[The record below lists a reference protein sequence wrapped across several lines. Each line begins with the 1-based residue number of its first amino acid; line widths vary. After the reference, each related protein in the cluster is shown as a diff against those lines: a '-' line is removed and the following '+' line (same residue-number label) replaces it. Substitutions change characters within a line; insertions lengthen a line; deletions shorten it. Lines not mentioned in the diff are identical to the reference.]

1 MDGSNGS
8 NGSNERRPHPVSRRQ
23 PGLGRHRRAVPR
35 PSRRTGPA
43 GPAHARGPGHCRGC
57 RAGRLRQ
64 PAPQEPRSGARPD
77 GRGPAA
83 VRPGRRAQRLPFGP
97 PPPRHRAPGW
107 PNPPR
112 LTDRRDDGAGLGRE
126 RGHPVRGPSAG
137 PRRAGP
143 AAEAAPRGP
152 RAPLLPW
159 PVRGG
164 DRRDPGHQRGHRQVH
179 RRPRAGRAGPRSGGA
194 VMTRTEERLRD
205 ALGASAARVRDDRLR
220 PLPALETAETAKT
233 PETTPRRYALRRH
246 TLRRHMGWL
255 GPAAAAISVLL
266 IVALALTVSGQGHKS
281 HKATPPV
288 SYPALPA
295 GFPKYFAQMTN
306 SSNIPGPSQHD
317 VVIRSTSTG
326 AEITRAAVP
335 DVPDWRLTPQ
345 TVAAAPDGRTFYIA
359 YQAVDLQKNTSQTWI
374 YQLTFTH
381 GGSSNYL
388 AWIKGDPFP
397 GSGLL
402 VNGGSMAV
410 SPDGTKLAF
419 TGATQQQDGQS
430 WPDEI
435 SVVDLRTGAGSMWRV
450 GLSRPGQT
458 FTIPGISWTS
468 DGRSLVF
475 RAVWCH
481 PIPNSDVCL
490 DDP

>member
-1 MDGSNGS
+1 
-8 NGSNERRPHPVSRRQ
+8 
-23 PGLGRHRRAVPR
+23 
-35 PSRRTGPA
+35 
-43 GPAHARGPGHCRGC
+43 
-57 RAGRLRQ
+57 
-64 PAPQEPRSGARPD
+64 
-77 GRGPAA
+77 
-83 VRPGRRAQRLPFGP
+83 
-97 PPPRHRAPGW
+97 
-107 PNPPR
+107 
-112 LTDRRDDGAGLGRE
+112 
-126 RGHPVRGPSAG
+126 
-137 PRRAGP
+137 
-143 AAEAAPRGP
+143 
-152 RAPLLPW
+152 
-159 PVRGG
+159 
-164 DRRDPGHQRGHRQVH
+164 
-179 RRPRAGRAGPRSGGA
+179 
-194 VMTRTEERLRD
+194 MTRTEERLRD

-220 PLPALETAETAKT
+220 PLPALETAETANT
-233 PETTPRRYALRRH
+233 PETTPRRHALRWH

-266 IVALALTVSGQGHKS
+266 IVTLTLTLAGLGHKS

-288 SYPALPA
+288 SYPTLPA
-295 GFPKYFAQMTN
+295 GFPKYFAQITN

-326 AEITRAAVP
+326 GEITRAPVP

-435 SVVDLRTGAGSMWRV
+435 SVVDLRTGAGGVWRL
-450 GLSRPGQT
+450 GLSRPGWT
-458 FTIPGISWTS
+458 FTIPGISWTP

-481 PIPNSDVCL
+481 PNPNSDVCL
-490 DDP
+490 DDPGRPGYRGAQVRSLDVGTSGGTLGHGSTLRLSQSARYPVIADAVAGPGGGLILAVLSGPADAATLTVERVDAAGKRLGVLYRSTAYGTVGLPASVTLTPDSTRHYLLVTYNSPNGLVSGWIDHGKLRFLPNKHPKPGLPITAW